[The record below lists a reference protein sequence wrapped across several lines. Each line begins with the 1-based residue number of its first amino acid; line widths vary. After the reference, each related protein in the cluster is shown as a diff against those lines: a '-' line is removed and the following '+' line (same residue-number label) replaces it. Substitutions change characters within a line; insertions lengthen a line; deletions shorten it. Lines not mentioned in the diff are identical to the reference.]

1 MGFLRVSGLLSYSQE
16 RAFLGLTTLK
26 ELVMKRPQGPT
37 GTEDFLEA
45 LLEVT
50 TSDIELVSTAL
61 YCTVSPK

>member
-1 MGFLRVSGLLSYSQE
+1 MGFLTVRGLLTCSQE

-61 YCTVSPK
+61 HCE